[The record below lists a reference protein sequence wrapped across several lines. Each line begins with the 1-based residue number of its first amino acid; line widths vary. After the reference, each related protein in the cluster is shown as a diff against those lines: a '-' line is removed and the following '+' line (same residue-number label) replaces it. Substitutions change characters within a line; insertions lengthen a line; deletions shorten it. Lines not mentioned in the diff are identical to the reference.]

1 MSLEAIY
8 GAFLVQLFCPEQ
20 GYLEQVAQ
28 DYA

>member
-8 GAFLVQLFCPEQ
+8 GPLLVQLTCSEQ